1 MAIKIQSLEQ
11 VANTY
16 TESGYLY
23 KDLALDLQQTSIVAP
38 GFNIPVP
45 GTDIKASFDLAAIK
59 NSLLNLFN
67 TIPGQR
73 FLFPEYGLDLY
84 QFLFS
89 PITEFNGQLL
99 GERIFEGIKI
109 YESRVRPR
117 QVRVQIDPDNN
128 QYDVTVVIEVPLL
141 KLTADL
147 EFLLD
152 VKKQSFIF
160 LPNSRNK

>member
-23 KDLALDLQQTSIVAP
+23 KDLALDLQQTAIIAP
-38 GFNIPVP
+38 GFNIPTP

-73 FLFPEYGLDLY
+73 FLFPEYGLNLY
-84 QFLFS
+84 QFLFT
-89 PITEFNGQLL
+89 PVTEFNGQIL
-99 GERIFEGIKI
+99 GEKIFSVVEE
-109 YESRVRPR
+109 YESRVRPK
-117 QVRVQIDPDNN
+117 QVRVKIDPDNN
-128 QYDVTVVIEVPLL
+128 TYDVTAIIEIPLL

-152 VKKQSFIF
+152 VKKQTFLF